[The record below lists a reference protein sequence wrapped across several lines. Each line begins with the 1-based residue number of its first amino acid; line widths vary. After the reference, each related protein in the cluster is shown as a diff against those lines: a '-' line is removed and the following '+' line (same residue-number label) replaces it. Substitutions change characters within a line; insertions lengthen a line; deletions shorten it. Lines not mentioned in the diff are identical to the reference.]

1 MGSFRIDAIVKDE
14 LIEIQHGSLSAIRD
28 KIGRLLKQHR
38 VRVVKP
44 IVARKQLIKLS
55 GKGEQIVAKRMSP
68 KRGSILDVFNDLVY
82 FTQVFPHPKL
92 SLEVP
97 LVEIEEWRYPGHG
110 KRRRWRKN
118 DHQIQ
123 DQRLICVQKVHR
135 FAEARDLARLL
146 PISLRSPF
154 HTGQLAEALDIDR
167 WYAQKMAYCMR
178 KTGAVQQVGKQ
189 GNALLYSRK

>member
-1 MGSFRIDAIVKDE
+1 MGSFRIDAVVKDE

-44 IVARKQLIKLS
+44 IVARKQLVKLS

-135 FAEARDLARLL
+135 FAKARDLARLL
-146 PISLRSPF
+146 PRSLQSPF

-189 GNALLYSRK
+189 GNLLLYSRK